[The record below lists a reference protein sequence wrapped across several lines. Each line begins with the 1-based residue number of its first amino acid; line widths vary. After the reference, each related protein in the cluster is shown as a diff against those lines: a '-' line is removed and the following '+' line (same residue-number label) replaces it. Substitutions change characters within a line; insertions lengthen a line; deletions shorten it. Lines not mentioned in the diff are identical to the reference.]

1 METSAS
7 SRQHTTKHIPPNT
20 YHQTH
25 TTKHIPPPSPSS
37 TPPQFLVRKVGEGLG
52 RRGGKKPNFFLLHNN
67 SPNTR
72 DISCHAVFNIFD
84 RFQFSLVFCLPAS
97 PIPPPHI
104 GLIQWLLSPALMDA
118 VFMLSFLS
126 ASPTFTPSKK
136 VTKAPGAICNTFFWF
151 TIYELQIAPAL
162 THPAECIC
170 GAPFGN

>member
-37 TPPQFLVRKVGEGLG
+37 TPP
-52 RRGGKKPNFFLLHNN
+52 PLLCFH
-67 SPNTR
+67 SP
-72 DISCHAVFNIFD
+72 H
-84 RFQFSLVFCLPAS
+84 
-97 PIPPPHI
+97 PHI

-126 ASPTFTPSKK
+126 ASPTFPPSKK

-170 GAPFGN
+170 GAPFPNQGGTMPASDLLDGFDHGQKGHWYFPQVLYHGQKGILASQDGGMPGIHK